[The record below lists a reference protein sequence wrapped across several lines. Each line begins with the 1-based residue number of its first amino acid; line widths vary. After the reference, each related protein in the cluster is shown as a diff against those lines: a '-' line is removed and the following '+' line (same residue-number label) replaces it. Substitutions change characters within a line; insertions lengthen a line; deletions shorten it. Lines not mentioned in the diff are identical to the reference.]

1 MHADTPAPP
10 TRPLILIAGI
20 SRDAR
25 EMYQEFF
32 LWSGWGVVL
41 APNSLVAFDLAVAH
55 QPDIVATSDRLR
67 PRDGLLLCE
76 QIHAD
81 PRTAHI
87 PVVILTTATT
97 TLDRQR
103 ARLAGCATLLLQPTL
118 PRLLLAEA
126 RRLISRARRAR
137 DRAEGQPDREHPAR
151 ARRRVRR
158 DT

>member
-1 MHADTPAPP
+1 VDA
-10 TRPLILIAGI
+10 RPLILVAGL

-32 LWSGWGVVL
+32 LWSGWGVIL
-41 APNSLVAFDLAVAH
+41 APNGLVAFDLAVTQ

-76 QIHAD
+76 QLHAD

-97 TLDRQR
+97 TLDLQR
-103 ARLAGCATLLLQPTL
+103 ARLSGCSTLLLQPTL
-118 PRLLLAEA
+118 PRVLLEQA
-126 RRLISRARRAR
+126 RRLI
-137 DRAEGQPDREHPAR
+137 AR
-151 ARRRVRR
+151 ARRTKAGTKSEIAPRR
-158 DT
+158 PSRRTSGNRRHGGDN